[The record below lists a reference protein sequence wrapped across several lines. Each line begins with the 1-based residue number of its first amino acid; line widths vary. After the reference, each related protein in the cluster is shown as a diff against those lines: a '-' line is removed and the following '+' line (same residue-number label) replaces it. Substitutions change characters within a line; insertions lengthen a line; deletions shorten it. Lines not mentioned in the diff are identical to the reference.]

1 MIGIVAAALFFG
13 SIAFIAVQASRA
25 ACNGVLPAPDGPP
38 PSKPPDAVLTRRRRV
53 AGRPRGRAGRDADS
67 DCDRCA
73 RRLRACRLLVQRY
86 ALRRSCRMSSRSLHS
101 ALLLVFALTQRN
113 WGLIFSALVVFVPFA
128 GAAAFSRGYG
138 MGWGDAKL
146 VAIVGAALGAP
157 LAVFALF
164 FGCAAA
170 VVGHRVAGWP
180 SPPHRVGA
188 VHRSRC
194 RHRNSARPAPL
205 KVARLRNLRTG
216 NVGRR

>member
-1 MIGIVAAALFFG
+1 MIGIIAAALFFG

-38 PSKPPDAVLTRRRRV
+38 SSTPPVAVLIV
-53 AGRPRGRAGRDADS
+53 AAALLGGLVVALGATPTQIGIAALVLFALVACWCS
-67 DCDRCA
+67 DVLCGILPDVFTLA
-73 RRLRACRLLVQRY
+73 PLG
-86 ALRRSCRMSSRSLHS
+86 
-101 ALLLVFALTQRN
+101 LLLVFALTQRN
-113 WGLIFSALVVFVPFA
+113 WGLIFSALVVFLPFA

-170 VVGHRVAGWP
+170 VIGHRIAGWP
-180 SPPHRVGA
+180 S
-188 VHRSRC
+188 
-194 RHRNSARPAPL
+194 RPIALAPYIAAAAGIAIPL
-205 KVARLRNLRTG
+205 GLLH
-216 NVGRR
+216 

>member
-1 MIGIVAAALFFG
+1 MIGIIAAALFFG

-38 PSKPPDAVLTRRRRV
+38 PSTPPAAALTAAAALLGGLVV
-53 AGRPRGRAGRDADS
+53 ALGATPPQIGIAALVVFALVACWCS
-67 DCDRCA
+67 DMLCGTLPDVFTLA
-73 RRLRACRLLVQRY
+73 PLG
-86 ALRRSCRMSSRSLHS
+86 
-101 ALLLVFALTQRN
+101 LLLVFALTQRN
-113 WGLIFSALVVFVPFA
+113 WGLIFSALVVFIPFA

-170 VVGHRVAGWP
+170 VIGHRIAGWP
-180 SPPHRVGA
+180 S
-188 VHRSRC
+188 
-194 RHRNSARPAPL
+194 RPIALAPYIAAAAGIAIPL
-205 KVARLRNLRTG
+205 GLLH
-216 NVGRR
+216 

>member
-1 MIGIVAAALFFG
+1 VIGIIAAALFFG

-25 ACNGVLPAPDGPP
+25 ACNGVLPAPDGPA
-38 PSKPPDAVLTRRRRV
+38 PSTPPDAVLIAAAAVLGGLVV
-53 AGRPRGRAGRDADS
+53 ALGATPTQIGIAALVVFALVACWCS
-67 DCDRCA
+67 DMLCGILPDVFTLA
-73 RRLRACRLLVQRY
+73 PLG
-86 ALRRSCRMSSRSLHS
+86 
-101 ALLLVFALTQRN
+101 LLLVFALTQRN

-170 VVGHRVAGWP
+170 VIGHRVAGWP
-180 SPPHRVGA
+180 S
-188 VHRSRC
+188 
-194 RHRNSARPAPL
+194 RPIALAPYIAAAAGIAIPL
-205 KVARLRNLRTG
+205 GLLH
-216 NVGRR
+216 

>member
-1 MIGIVAAALFFG
+1 MIGIIAAPLFFG

-38 PSKPPDAVLTRRRRV
+38 PSTPPDAVLIAAAAVLGGLVV
-53 AGRPRGRAGRDADS
+53 ALGATPTQIGIAALVVFALVACWCS
-67 DCDRCA
+67 DMLCGILPDVFTLA
-73 RRLRACRLLVQRY
+73 PLG
-86 ALRRSCRMSSRSLHS
+86 
-101 ALLLVFALTQRN
+101 LLLVFALTQRN

-170 VVGHRVAGWP
+170 VIGHRVAGWP
-180 SPPHRVGA
+180 S
-188 VHRSRC
+188 
-194 RHRNSARPAPL
+194 RPIALAPYIAAAAGIAIPL
-205 KVARLRNLRTG
+205 GLLH
-216 NVGRR
+216 

>member
-1 MIGIVAAALFFG
+1 MIGIIAAALFFG

-38 PSKPPDAVLTRRRRV
+38 PSTPPDAVLIV
-53 AGRPRGRAGRDADS
+53 AAALLGGLVVALGAAPTQIAIAALVVFALVACWCS
-67 DCDRCA
+67 DMLCGILPDVFTLA
-73 RRLRACRLLVQRY
+73 PLG
-86 ALRRSCRMSSRSLHS
+86 
-101 ALLLVFALTQRN
+101 LLLVFALTQRN

-180 SPPHRVGA
+180 S
-188 VHRSRC
+188 
-194 RHRNSARPAPL
+194 RPIALAPYIAAAAGIAIPL
-205 KVARLRNLRTG
+205 GLLH
-216 NVGRR
+216 

>member
-1 MIGIVAAALFFG
+1 MIGIIAAALFFG
-13 SIAFIAVQASRA
+13 CIAFIAVQASRA

-38 PSKPPDAVLTRRRRV
+38 PSTPPDVVLIV
-53 AGRPRGRAGRDADS
+53 AAALLGGLVVALGAAPAQIAIAALVVFALVACWCS
-67 DCDRCA
+67 DMLCGILPDVFTLA
-73 RRLRACRLLVQRY
+73 PLG
-86 ALRRSCRMSSRSLHS
+86 
-101 ALLLVFALTQRN
+101 LLLVFALTQRN

-180 SPPHRVGA
+180 S
-188 VHRSRC
+188 
-194 RHRNSARPAPL
+194 RPIALAPYIAAAAGIAIPL
-205 KVARLRNLRTG
+205 GLLH
-216 NVGRR
+216 

>member
-1 MIGIVAAALFFG
+1 MIGIIAAALFFG

-38 PSKPPDAVLTRRRRV
+38 PSKPPDAVLIV
-53 AGRPRGRAGRDADS
+53 AAALLGGLVVALGAAPAQIAIAALVVFALVACWCS
-67 DCDRCA
+67 DMLCGILPDVFTLA
-73 RRLRACRLLVQRY
+73 PLG
-86 ALRRSCRMSSRSLHS
+86 
-101 ALLLVFALTQRN
+101 LLLVFALTQRN

-180 SPPHRVGA
+180 T
-188 VHRSRC
+188 
-194 RHRNSARPAPL
+194 RPIALAPYIAAAAGIAIPL
-205 KVARLRNLRTG
+205 GLLH
-216 NVGRR
+216 

>member
-1 MIGIVAAALFFG
+1 MIGIIAAALFFG

-38 PSKPPDAVLTRRRRV
+38 PSKPPDAVLIV
-53 AGRPRGRAGRDADS
+53 AAALLGGLVVALGATPTQIAIAALVVFALVACWCS
-67 DCDRCA
+67 DMLCGILPDVFTLA
-73 RRLRACRLLVQRY
+73 PLG
-86 ALRRSCRMSSRSLHS
+86 
-101 ALLLVFALTQRN
+101 LLLVFALTQRN

-180 SPPHRVGA
+180 S
-188 VHRSRC
+188 
-194 RHRNSARPAPL
+194 RPIALAPYIAAAAGIAIPL
-205 KVARLRNLRTG
+205 GLLH
-216 NVGRR
+216 

>member
-1 MIGIVAAALFFG
+1 MIGIIAAALFFG

-38 PSKPPDAVLTRRRRV
+38 PSKPPDVVLIV
-53 AGRPRGRAGRDADS
+53 AAALLGGLVVALGAAPAQIAIAALVVFALVACWCS
-67 DCDRCA
+67 DMLCGILPDVFTLA
-73 RRLRACRLLVQRY
+73 PLG
-86 ALRRSCRMSSRSLHS
+86 
-101 ALLLVFALTQRN
+101 LLLVFALTQRN

-180 SPPHRVGA
+180 S
-188 VHRSRC
+188 
-194 RHRNSARPAPL
+194 RPIALAPYIAAAAGIAIPL
-205 KVARLRNLRTG
+205 GLLH
-216 NVGRR
+216 

>member
-1 MIGIVAAALFFG
+1 VIGIIAAALFFS

-38 PSKPPDAVLTRRRRV
+38 PSRPPVAVLIV
-53 AGRPRGRAGRDADS
+53 AAALLGGLVVALGATPTQIGIAAVVVFALVACWCS
-67 DCDRCA
+67 DMLCGILPDVFTVA
-73 RRLRACRLLVQRY
+73 PLG
-86 ALRRSCRMSSRSLHS
+86 
-101 ALLLVFALTQRN
+101 LLLVFALTQRN

-170 VVGHRVAGWP
+170 VVGHRLAGWP
-180 SPPHRVGA
+180 S
-188 VHRSRC
+188 
-194 RHRNSARPAPL
+194 RPIALAPYIAAAAGIAIPL
-205 KVARLRNLRTG
+205 GLLH
-216 NVGRR
+216 

>member
-1 MIGIVAAALFFG
+1 MIGIIAAALFFG

-38 PSKPPDAVLTRRRRV
+38 PSKPPDAVLIV
-53 AGRPRGRAGRDADS
+53 AAALLGGLVVALGAAPAQIAIAALVVFALVACWCS
-67 DCDRCA
+67 DMLCGILPDVFTLA
-73 RRLRACRLLVQRY
+73 PLG
-86 ALRRSCRMSSRSLHS
+86 
-101 ALLLVFALTQRN
+101 LLLVFALTQRN

-180 SPPHRVGA
+180 S
-188 VHRSRC
+188 
-194 RHRNSARPAPL
+194 RPIALAPYIAAAAGIAIPL
-205 KVARLRNLRTG
+205 GLLH
-216 NVGRR
+216 

>member
-1 MIGIVAAALFFG
+1 MIGIIAAALFFG

-38 PSKPPDAVLTRRRRV
+38 PSTPPVAVLIV
-53 AGRPRGRAGRDADS
+53 AAALLGGLVVAQGATPTQIGIAALVLFALVACWCS
-67 DCDRCA
+67 DVLCGILPDVFTLA
-73 RRLRACRLLVQRY
+73 PLG
-86 ALRRSCRMSSRSLHS
+86 
-101 ALLLVFALTQRN
+101 LLLVFALTQRN
-113 WGLIFSALVVFVPFA
+113 WGLIFSALVVFLPFA

-170 VVGHRVAGWP
+170 VIGHRIAGWP
-180 SPPHRVGA
+180 S
-188 VHRSRC
+188 
-194 RHRNSARPAPL
+194 RPIALAPYIAAAAGIAIPL
-205 KVARLRNLRTG
+205 GLLH
-216 NVGRR
+216 

>member
-1 MIGIVAAALFFG
+1 VIGIIAAALFFG

-38 PSKPPDAVLTRRRRV
+38 SSTPPVAVLIV
-53 AGRPRGRAGRDADS
+53 AAALLGGLVVALGATPTQIGIAALVLFALVACWCS
-67 DCDRCA
+67 DVLCGILPDVFTLA
-73 RRLRACRLLVQRY
+73 PLG
-86 ALRRSCRMSSRSLHS
+86 
-101 ALLLVFALTQRN
+101 LLLVFALTQRN
-113 WGLIFSALVVFVPFA
+113 WGLIFSALVVFLPFA

-170 VVGHRVAGWP
+170 VIGHRIAGWP
-180 SPPHRVGA
+180 S
-188 VHRSRC
+188 
-194 RHRNSARPAPL
+194 RPIALAPYIAAAAGIAIPL
-205 KVARLRNLRTG
+205 GLLH
-216 NVGRR
+216 